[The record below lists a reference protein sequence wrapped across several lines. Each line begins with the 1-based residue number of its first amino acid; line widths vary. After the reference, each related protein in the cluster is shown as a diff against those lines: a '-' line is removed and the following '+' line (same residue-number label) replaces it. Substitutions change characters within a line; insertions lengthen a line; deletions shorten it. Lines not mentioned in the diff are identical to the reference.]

1 MKYRDPITGELK
13 DIYVKAS
20 DTLPIGTVVEYDGDV
35 IPDGYAKVDDSNT
48 YSTKEQVI
56 GTWTDGRPLY
66 RKTVFYEAETSSQ
79 NLGVEIGV
87 SHDIS
92 DVDFIMV
99 RKDKT
104 YLLRLNTYKLYED
117 VSIIVTEP
125 SDYKHYLNTFRSDK
139 DKVYFYTGDYN
150 WVSGE
155 NLKLHCTVEYT
166 KTTD

>member
-1 MKYRDPITGELK
+1 MKYNDNGT
-13 DIYVKAS
+13 VKEIVVKS
-20 DTLPIGTVVEYDGDV
+20 GDTLPIGTIVEFDGNT
-35 IPDGYAKVDDSNT
+35 IPDGYEEVEDKGEI
-48 YSTKEQVI
+48 YSTEEQVI
-56 GTWTDGRPLY
+56 GTWIDGRPLY

-155 NLKLHCTVEYT
+155 NLKFHCTVEYT